1 MSDKNRL
8 NLFSAKDIRVT
19 NITIDLSSLIKRLE
33 YDEIDLNPNF
43 RKEIKPWSQKKMS
56 RFIESI
62 LLRLPLPVLYFDV
75 SNPDKWVV
83 VDGLQRLYVLK
94 KFIVDEKG
102 FELKDLEFLQ
112 NLNGKTYNDL
122 DNSLKRIINTTTLI
136 IYLIE
141 AQTPKELREA
151 IYKRVNEKVIK

>member
-1 MSDKNRL
+1 MLDKKTNP
-8 NLFSAKDIRVT
+8 FTAKDIRIT
-19 NITIDLSSLIKRLE
+19 NINICLHSLLKRLE
-33 YDEIDLNPNF
+33 YNEIDLNPDF
-43 RKEIKPWSQKKMS
+43 RKNIEIWSEEKMS

-62 LLRLPLPVLYFDV
+62 LLRLPLPVLYFDT
-75 SNPDKWVV
+75 SNPDKWIV
-83 VDGLQRLYVLK
+83 VDGIQRLYALK

-102 FELKDLEFLQ
+102 FKLKDLEFLQ

-122 DNSLKRIINTTTLI
+122 DNSLKRIINDTVLI

-151 IYKRVNEKVIK
+151 IYKRINEKVIK